1 MSKSEEF
8 DIPITIGA
16 FPDAEPVAQTTS
28 QQTIWQAVRARQA
41 EYTQPCETRARVGT
55 WNVAALEG
63 AEKDLCRWF
72 VAGSRDASGWSSIAL
87 KEAHGNTDTK
97 EETIKQ
103 DSATGSTDKPNKEVS
118 KVTEPEATVGQG
130 ADCHASTDGDID
142 LYVLGL
148 QEIVDVTSP
157 VEALRPYTDP
167 GPSQKWKAALL
178 DALPPGF
185 EVVAEQQLV
194 GLLLLVAA
202 SPSMTAKVS
211 SVSTTSVGTGMFGY
225 MGNKGAVA
233 ARMVLGETTTVVFV
247 NCHLAAGSE
256 RGSLEKRNWDVGQI
270 LTRTRFRP
278 KADESG
284 SSEGSDEGIG
294 DGDLTWWLGDLNYR
308 LEGISGDD
316 VRRLL
321 TLHVR
326 DEYRRQ
332 DGPEEAARQET
343 TETRRSAEEH
353 DKELSS
359 RSSTDSRGYGTPA
372 TDVHDSLSG
381 QDDAASDRTSNS
393 TFDPASLRTTL
404 SSLLPH
410 DQLWRQQ
417 DARKV
422 FHEGWR
428 EGAITFLPTYKYD
441 VGSVGVFDSSEKKRA
456 PSWCDRILFRARRD
470 LVQHNEKIR
479 LEANKPEGEDEIVAR
494 ESEFDVLGDDPDL
507 LFEYDPDTDGA
518 DGADGDA
525 TSSQAH
531 DARGDGEQTAADDR
545 HRLELLSYT
554 SDQEICSSDHKPLL
568 AEFSF
573 SYDGV
578 VPALKKKIYDEVTRG
593 LDKVENAERPGVTI
607 LVEGGDDAAAAAAQ
621 QGRGTSKQSQLLSDA
636 NSVSFGKVHYAEG
649 KNRTMTVANTSGA
662 YAQLCFLHGSDSD
675 DDLPPW
681 LKLHM
686 NGPSANLSS
695 AGQRLNKEFE
705 LAPGDTLNARFGLRV
720 DDTHL
725 ARSLNEGGSKL
736 EHVLVLRVFGGR
748 DYFIPI
754 YAEWVPSTFGRSLGE
769 LVRLPEGGV
778 RAMTDARDDDP
789 KSPGRQ
795 RRSSVPPAVVSF
807 AEAMDALASRVIAEW
822 SMTEGS
828 DGKSPPWD
836 THAGWPFAQESWTLK
851 DAEQRRQLQLQV
863 HEALDT
869 QKPLSSGFSPGTP
882 ALMQIEIVAEILLD
896 FLSRI
901 QDGVITQ
908 ALWGEVEREVLDRQR
923 SKRRGSPEDEQLW
936 IFDVLSARPVHNVSF
951 VFLTS
956 MLSHVA
962 AEVVGSAREQ
972 GDDEEEEGASPAK
985 SSPSKRHAASDP
997 GLASSPRRRRV
1008 NRAYAEIFATVLV
1021 RASLPAR
1028 EKDRRGTLERR
1039 RDAIEVFLD
1048 IA

>member
-1 MSKSEEF
+1 MSKSGEF

-16 FPDAEPVAQTTS
+16 FPYAEPVAQTTS
-28 QQTIWQAVRARQA
+28 QQTLWQAVHARQA
-41 EYTQPCETRARVGT
+41 EYIQPCEARVRVGT

-63 AEKDLCRWF
+63 TEKDLCRWF
-72 VAGSRDASGWSSIAL
+72 VTGSRGASGRSSIAV
-87 KEAHGNTDTK
+87 KEAPENTDTK
-97 EETIKQ
+97 EATIKQ
-103 DSATGSTDKPNKEVS
+103 DPAKESTDEPNKEDAKVS
-118 KVTEPEATVGQG
+118 EPEAAVGQG
-130 ADCHASTDGDID
+130 GECHASAGSDID

-148 QEIVDVTSP
+148 QEIVDINSP
-157 VEALRPYTDP
+157 AEALRPYTDP

-178 DALPPGF
+178 NALPPGF

-211 SVSTTSVGTGMFGY
+211 SVNTTSVGTGMFGY

-247 NCHLAAGSE
+247 NCHLAAGTE
-256 RGSLEKRNWDVGQI
+256 RGSLERRNWDVGQI

-294 DGDLTWWLGDLNYR
+294 DGDLAWWLGDLNYR
-308 LEGISGDD
+308 LEDISGDD

-326 DEYRRQ
+326 DEYRRRN
-332 DGPEEAARQET
+332 GPEQAARQKV

-359 RSSTDSRGYGTPA
+359 RSSADSRDYSTPA
-372 TDVHDSLSG
+372 TDVHERLSG
-381 QDDAASDRTSNS
+381 QDDAASDRSSNS
-393 TFDPASLRTTL
+393 TFDPASLWTTL
-404 SSLLPH
+404 SSFLPH

-422 FHEGWR
+422 FYEGWR

-441 VGSVGVFDSSEKKRA
+441 VGSVGAFDSSEKKRA
-456 PSWCDRILFRARRD
+456 PSWCDRILFRTRQD

-479 LEANKPEGEDEIVAR
+479 LEANKAEGEDEVVASER
-494 ESEFDVLGDDPDL
+494 EFDVLGDDPDL

-518 DGADGDA
+518 DGDA

-531 DARGDGEQTAADDR
+531 DARGDGEQTAAGHR
-545 HRLELLSYT
+545 QRLELLSYT
-554 SDQEICSSDHKPLL
+554 SHQEICSSDHKPLL

-578 VPALKKKIYDEVTRG
+578 VPALKKKIHDEVARG

-607 LVEGGDDAAAAAAQ
+607 VVEGGDDAAAAQ
-621 QGRGTSKQSQLLSDA
+621 QSRDTSKQSQPLSDA
-636 NSVSFGKVHYAEG
+636 NTVSFGEVHYAEG
-649 KNRTMTVANTSGA
+649 KSRTITVANTSGA
-662 YAQLCFLHGSDSD
+662 SARLGFLHGSDSD

-681 LKLHM
+681 LKFHM
-686 NGPSANLSS
+686 DGSSASLSS

-705 LAPGDTLNARFGLRV
+705 LAPGDTLNARFGLMV
-720 DDTHL
+720 DGTRL
-725 ARSLNEGGSKL
+725 VPSLNEGGSKL

-748 DYFIPI
+748 DYFISV
-754 YAEWVPSTFGRSLGE
+754 YAEWVPSTFGRSLDE
-769 LVRLPEGGV
+769 LVHLPEGGV
-778 RAMTDARDDDP
+778 RAMADARNGDP
-789 KSPGRQ
+789 KSPGRE

-828 DGKSPPWD
+828 NGSKPPWD
-836 THAGWPFAQESWTLK
+836 THAAWPFAKDSWTLK
-851 DAEQRRQLQLQV
+851 DAEQRRHLQLQV

-882 ALMQIEIVAEILLD
+882 ASMQIEVVAEVLID
-896 FLSRI
+896 FLSSI
-901 QDGVITQ
+901 KDGIVTQ
-908 ALWGEVEREVLDRQR
+908 ALWADIERELLDRQR
-923 SKRRGSPEDEQLW
+923 SKRRASPEDEQLW
-936 IFDVLSARPVHNVSF
+936 IFDALSASPVHNVSF

-962 AEVVGSAREQ
+962 GELAGSAGEQ
-972 GDDEEEEGASPAK
+972 DGEGASPAR
-985 SSPSKRHAASDP
+985 SSSSKPHASESGVA
-997 GLASSPRRRRV
+997 ASPRRRRV
-1008 NRAYAEIFATVLV
+1008 NRAYAEIFAKVLV

-1028 EKDRRGTLERR
+1028 EKDRRGSLERR
-1039 RDAIEVFLD
+1039 RDAVEAFLD
-1048 IA
+1048 GA